1 MGWYLRGAGPCEL
14 GVEFFDRTAAR
25 LHADNLECRWQ
36 EDTRRQSSGKANEGR
51 DDRCARRPGID
62 VLGSAGDQCRIGRAD
77 KFPDM
82 LRVFQKNTQCGPFAA
97 KKTKFKIA

>member
-1 MGWYLRGAGPCEL
+1 MPITWNANGKKIPGAK
-14 GVEFFDRTAAR
+14 V
-25 LHADNLECRWQ
+25 
-36 EDTRRQSSGKANEGR
+36 NEGR

-62 VLGSAGDQCRIGRAD
+62 VLGSAGDQCRIGRAN

-97 KKTKFKIA
+97 KKTKF

>member
-1 MGWYLRGAGPCEL
+1 
-14 GVEFFDRTAAR
+14 VEFFDPTAAR
-25 LHADNLECRWQ
+25 LHADNLEC
-36 EDTRRQSSGKANEGR
+36 DGKKTSGGKVNEGR

-82 LRVFQKNTQCGPFAA
+82 LRVFQKNIQCGPFAA
-97 KKTKFKIA
+97 KKTKF